1 MKRIRPYI
9 IALACLV
16 VGTLIYLVCRTDI
29 LFVEWL
35 HLDYIPI
42 TNIDIQNKFVY
53 WLVYCLSDGLW
64 YLALLIIQYNILLE
78 NSIYSRICAYVAVV
92 LPFVIEILQ
101 SVHWISGTFDWLDIV
116 TYLLTLILFLL
127 CVKKS

>member
-9 IALACLV
+9 IALTCLLL
-16 VGTLIYLVCRTDI
+16 GTLIYLICRTDI
-29 LFVEWL
+29 LFVELL

-42 TNIDIQNKFVY
+42 NNINTQNKFVY

-64 YLALLIIQYNILLE
+64 YLALLLIQYNVLLE
-78 NSIYSRICAYVAVV
+78 NSIYSRICAYVAVA
-92 LPFVIEILQ
+92 LPFIIEILQ
-101 SVHWISGTFDWLDIV
+101 GIHWIRGTFDWLDIV